1 MSYVFN
7 NINNYVQMYVNNYL
21 SDVIPVLPWSYN
33 YNAMENG

>member
-33 YNAMENG
+33 YNATENG

>member
-1 MSYVFN
+1 MSHVFN

-21 SDVIPVLPWSYN
+21 SDVIPVLPCSYN